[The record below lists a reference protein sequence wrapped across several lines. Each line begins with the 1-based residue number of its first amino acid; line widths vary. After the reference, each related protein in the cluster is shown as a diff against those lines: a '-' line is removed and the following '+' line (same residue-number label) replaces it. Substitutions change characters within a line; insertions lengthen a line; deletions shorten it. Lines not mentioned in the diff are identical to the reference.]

1 MKNKK
6 TIIKIFYILLII
18 LFITFIFSN
27 SIETKSESASKSG
40 RLLEIINI
48 ILEKMNIPILATDT
62 LIRKAAHFAEFF
74 VLGTLL
80 FGYTLIDRKV
90 ELKNEIYASFIACL
104 VAMSDET
111 IQYFSNRG
119 SMLLDVWL
127 DFLSAT
133 LAISFFYLVTII
145 IKHKKAR

>member
-1 MKNKK
+1 MKNKN
-6 TIIKIFYILLII
+6 TIIKILYILLII
-18 LFITFIFSN
+18 LFIAFIFSN
-27 SIETKSESASKSG
+27 SIETKDESASKSG
-40 RLLEIINI
+40 RLLGIINI
-48 ILEKMNIPILATDT
+48 ILEKINIPILATDT

-74 VLGTLL
+74 ILGTLL
-80 FGYTLIDRKV
+80 FGYTLIDRKI